1 MAFPLIIRICH
12 WQKRL
17 FVLCSFS
24 PFSFRVTFFEE
35 KRSFSWCLQLPPI
48 SVQSLATTRIFG
60 IDFLV
65 GLFSSGFGR
74 SLKIPRRNNR
84 AGSSP
89 ATGTSSETPLTARIP
104 ALRRGFLARRGVS
117 SLQNRNRLRWIA
129 ILFFESGR
137 RFLLVARQ
145 QSSFF
150 VQTSDRFAGSL
161 VCALNLEVLFAT
173 AFYASH
179 EKSSLTRAVAPPRKN
194 AIAGAGLRFCLS
206 TTRIPA
212 LRRGSMPDG
221 AFLRFKPAIASLDCG
236 FF

>member
-35 KRSFSWCLQLPPI
+35 KRSFSCCLQLPPI
-48 SVQSLATTRIFG
+48 PVQSLAITRIFG
-60 IDFLV
+60 IDFFAVLAA
-65 GLFSSGFGR
+65 SGFSR

-117 SLQNRNRLRWIA
+117 SLLHR
-129 ILFFESGR
+129 
-137 RFLLVARQ
+137 
-145 QSSFF
+145 
-150 VQTSDRFAGSL
+150 DRFAGSRCR
-161 VCALNLEVLFAT
+161 VTMFAFRASAPIPT
-173 AFYASH
+173 AKVILRSNPQ
-179 EKSSLTRAVAPPRKN
+179 SLCW
-194 AIAGAGLRFCLS
+194 IAGLFLYKKQ
-206 TTRIPA
+206 A
-212 LRRGSMPDG
+212 LLLCKSACFVQSQSGQRRS
-221 AFLRFKPAIASLDCG
+221 S
-236 FF
+236 

>member
-17 FVLCSFS
+17 FALCSFS
-24 PFSFRVTFFEE
+24 PLSFRITFFEE

-48 SVQSLATTRIFG
+48 SVQSLAITRIFG

-117 SLQNRNRLRWIA
+117 SLLHR
-129 ILFFESGR
+129 
-137 RFLLVARQ
+137 
-145 QSSFF
+145 
-150 VQTSDRFAGSL
+150 DRFAGSRCR
-161 VCALNLEVLFAT
+161 VTMFAFRASASIST
-173 AFYASH
+173 A
-179 EKSSLTRAVAPPRKN
+179 KV
-194 AIAGAGLRFCLS
+194 
-206 TTRIPA
+206 
-212 LRRGSMPDG
+212 
-221 AFLRFKPAIASLDCG
+221 FLRSKSWPLTLGHDFVFEAIDLRCSSTD
-236 FF
+236 FVSR